1 MARKIDLHDRLA
13 ETISKLSGIPI
24 KIDYLAPDNDV
35 GLIPNPGSHCVSADF
50 DGLEYWQYNY
60 AITLQTDNT
69 REASQKLFKIQ
80 ECLSDIKSLTSNNG
94 SFEFDK
100 IEVNS
105 APAMTLENVEGTVM
119 YELDIAVF
127 IYVQN

>member
-1 MARKIDLHDRLA
+1 MARKIDLQDRLA

>member
-1 MARKIDLHDRLA
+1 MARKIDLQDRLA

-69 REASQKLFKIQ
+69 REANQKLFKIQ